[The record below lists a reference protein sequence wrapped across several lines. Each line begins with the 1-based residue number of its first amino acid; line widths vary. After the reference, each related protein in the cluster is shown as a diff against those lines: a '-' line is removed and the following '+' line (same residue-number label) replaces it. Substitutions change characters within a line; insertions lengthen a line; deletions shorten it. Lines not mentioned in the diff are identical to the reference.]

1 MSIGII
7 LIIALGGAF
16 FTYLLGKISSALRD
30 GFAVLLSLLLVGLI
44 SLAYGRL
51 GERVSYEFL
60 GFNLVLRLTVLSWFF
75 AISVAGIGFL
85 SIVFSLSY
93 MKGRENL
100 DFYYLMM
107 LLVNAGMLGVVLSGD
122 LLSFYIFW
130 EVMSWGTYLLVSS
143 GRGKALDA
151 GMKYIIWS
159 IIGSSFMLF
168 GLLYLYV
175 GYGTFDLLGLSLRLS
190 SAPSGVLLLIL
201 VLFGTAFGIKNAL
214 LPLHT
219 WLPDVYTEAPSPFT
233 SVLSGMLTRMG
244 IYGFLLTMYVL
255 VGMRE
260 VVHLGSGWLTFNSFL
275 SWLGAITIVLP
286 TFIALLQDDAKRL
299 LAWSSIGQGGY
310 MILGIAFGTSMGV
323 AGGILHTLGYAL
335 SVVLLFMVVGAV
347 EHRTQGIRD
356 LNQLGGLIKRMPLTF
371 IGALIGISGL
381 IGVPLVCPFVSKWL
395 IYKTLIDQGHPILA
409 FAALIGTWGAI
420 LYAYKFIHNIF
431 LGQTPKG
438 LENVREAPLS
448 MHFPMAVLSLIIVGF
463 GILPGIPL
471 EVIGKIESSFGFAPL
486 ALNVWGVRSEAAVLN
501 TLNIFAAIF
510 LAVLFIFLLFRMGA
524 SSRRVPQEDSYT
536 AGAAPVPADRYHH
549 TVDFYNPL
557 QRMISP
563 YLRDRIDGFYYW
575 IAGGVRGVCDGVR
588 RIYTGDVGNYALYI
602 ILFLAFLILMQ
613 RFG

>member
-1 MSIGII
+1 MSIGVI
-7 LIIALGGAF
+7 LIIAFGGAF
-16 FTYLLGKISSALRD
+16 FTYLLGKISSTLRNL
-30 GFAVLLSLLLVGLI
+30 FAVLISLLLVGLI

-51 GERVSYEFL
+51 GWRVGYEFL

-75 AISVAGIGFL
+75 AISIAGIGFL

-107 LLVNAGMLGVVLSGD
+107 LLVNAGMLGVVFSGD

-130 EVMSWGTYLLVSS
+130 EIMSWGTYLLISS

-151 GMKYIIWS
+151 GLKYIIWS
-159 IIGSSFMLF
+159 IIGSSLMMLGF
-168 GLLYLYV
+168 LYLYV
-175 GYGTFDLLGLSLRLS
+175 SYGTLSFPGLSLRLS
-190 SAPSGVLLLIL
+190 SAPSGVLLLTLI
-201 VLFGTAFGIKNAL
+201 LFGIGFGIKNAL

-233 SVLSGMLTRMG
+233 AVLSGMLTRMG
-244 IYGFLLTMYVL
+244 VYGFLLVMYVL
-255 VGMRE
+255 VGLRE
-260 VVHLGSGWLTFNSFL
+260 VVHLGSGWFTFNNVL
-275 SWLGAITIVLP
+275 SWLGAITIVIP
-286 TFIALLQDDAKRL
+286 TFIALLQNDAKRL
-299 LAWSSIGQGGY
+299 LAWSSVGQGGY

-356 LNQLGGLIKRMPLTF
+356 LNQLGGLIKKMPLTF

-431 LGQTPKG
+431 LGQTPKR
-438 LENVREAPLS
+438 LENVKVAPFS
-448 MHFPMAVLSLIIVGF
+448 MQFPMAVLSVIIVLF

-471 EVIGKIESSFGFAPL
+471 KVIGNIESSFGFAPL
-486 ALNVWGVRSEAAVLN
+486 ALNVWGIRSEVAILN
-501 TLNIFAAIF
+501 TLNIFAAVL
-510 LAVLFIFLLFRMGA
+510 LAVFFIFLLFRMGA
-524 SSRRVPQEDSYT
+524 GSRRVPQEDSYT

-549 TVDFYNPL
+549 TVDFYNPF
-557 QRMISP
+557 QRIISP
-563 YLRDRIDGFYYW
+563 YLRDRIDDLYYW
-575 IAGGVRGVCDGVR
+575 IAGGARGICDGIR
-588 RIYTGDVGNYALYI
+588 RIYTGDVGTYALYI
-602 ILFLAFLILMQ
+602 VLFLAFLILMQ